1 VAVIVGLLFSINILT
16 AALQHSTDIENARL
30 GADLVVLPPLFAGAY
45 AYERANSSISAVG
58 PTSEIRYNGSG
69 YSSQPSF
76 LPGSIVRSISALRGV
91 TKTSPQLFAGNL
103 NDSKQ
108 QSKSLKMIAFDPAT
122 DFTIRPWLES
132 QQNPSINGDEAI
144 AGGGTGLA
152 VGDELRWKGLTLR
165 VVRILEPTNTS
176 LDQSVFFLLDSAY
189 RAAQAAMGTPDQFP
203 FSPGQIT
210 GVLIGLQQG
219 ISPQDIAQEIRSY
232 LSDFRA
238 VEASALARN
247 VGVETR
253 GIATYGLVVTGVMAI
268 AVIVLISSIFSMTV
282 NERRRQLGL
291 LRSLGAKRWFIFR
304 SILEEVGVVALLGG
318 VIGLG
323 VGQLVVY
330 FSESYLNAL
339 YKVTLVPA
347 TSGDLLPSIVESL
360 ILGVGIGSL
369 ASMYPA
375 FVASL
380 MDPYDAIRR
389 GE

>member
-1 VAVIVGLLFSINILT
+1 
-16 AALQHSTDIENARL
+16 
-30 GADLVVLPPLFAGAY
+30 
-45 AYERANSSISAVG
+45 
-58 PTSEIRYNGSG
+58 
-69 YSSQPSF
+69 
-76 LPGSIVRSISALRGV
+76 
-91 TKTSPQLFAGNL
+91 
-103 NDSKQ
+103 
-108 QSKSLKMIAFDPAT
+108 MIAFDPAT

-132 QQNPSINGDEAI
+132 QQNLSINGDEAI

-291 LRSLGAKRWFIFR
+291 LRSLGAKKWFIFR